1 MQGLQDLWEFKL
13 EIKMKNLEKKSKR
26 YRETVKNFDQ
36 TKSYKISEAIKLV
49 KERSK
54 VKFIESLDLSMNLNL
69 GKDKADQTLR
79 TTVDLP
85 HGNGKKIRVAVIC
98 SNEKIE
104 EAKTSNAEKFGSED
118 LVDEINNGKVDFD
131 ILVCTPDMMSKVGKL
146 GKVLGP
152 KGLMP
157 NPKFGTVAKDIKK
170 AVNDIKKGKVE
181 IRCDK
186 DGNLSLSIGRINFDE
201 KKIIDNYKSVLET
214 LEKDT
219 PGIKT
224 MIRSA
229 FISSSMGPSAQLIV
243 NEI

>member
-1 MQGLQDLWEFKL
+1 
-13 EIKMKNLEKKSKR
+13 MKSIEKKSKR
-26 YRETVKNFDQ
+26 YREIIKSLDQ
-36 TKSYKISEAIKLV
+36 TKSYKISEAIKLI

-54 VKFIESLDLSMNLNL
+54 VKFIESLDLSIYLNL
-69 GKDKADQTLR
+69 GKDKKDQALR

-104 EAKTSNAEKFGSED
+104 EAKSSNAEKFGSED

-186 DGNLSLSIGRINFDE
+186 DGNLSLSIGRANFEE
-201 KKIIDNYKSVLET
+201 KKIIDNYTSVLET

-219 PGIKT
+219 PGIKG
-224 MIRSA
+224 MIKSA
-229 FISSSMGPSAQLIV
+229 FISSSMGPSAKLNIKEV
-243 NEI
+243 

>member
-1 MQGLQDLWEFKL
+1 
-13 EIKMKNLEKKSKR
+13 MKNIEKKSKR
-26 YRETVKNFDQ
+26 YRETIKGIDQ
-36 TKSYKISEAIKLV
+36 TKSYKIDKAIKLI
-49 KERSK
+49 KETSK
-54 VKFIESLDLSMNLNL
+54 VKFIESVDLSINLTL
-69 GKDKADQTLR
+69 GKDKKDQTLR

-104 EAKTSNAEKFGSED
+104 EAKSSNAEKIGSED

-181 IRCDK
+181 VRCDK
-186 DGNLSLSIGRINFDE
+186 DGNLSLSIGRVNFDDT
-201 KKIIDNYKSVLET
+201 KIIDNYKSVLET
-214 LEKDT
+214 LDKDT
-219 PGIKT
+219 PGIKN
-224 MIRSA
+224 MIKSA
-229 FISSSMGPSAQLIV
+229 FISSTMGPSAQLIV
-243 NEI
+243 SEL

>member
-1 MQGLQDLWEFKL
+1 
-13 EIKMKNLEKKSKR
+13 MKNIEKKSKR
-26 YRETVKNFDQ
+26 YREIIKGIDQ
-36 TKSYKISEAIKLV
+36 TKSYKIDKAIKLI
-49 KERSK
+49 KETSK
-54 VKFIESLDLSMNLNL
+54 VKFIESVDLSINLTL
-69 GKDKADQTLR
+69 GKDKKDQTLR

-104 EAKTSNAEKFGSED
+104 EAKSSNAEKIGSED

-181 IRCDK
+181 VRCDK
-186 DGNLSLSIGRINFDE
+186 DGNLSLSIGRANFDDT
-201 KKIIDNYKSVLET
+201 KIIDNYKSVLET
-214 LEKDT
+214 LDKDT
-219 PGIKT
+219 PGIKN
-224 MIRSA
+224 MIKSA

-243 NEI
+243 SEL

>member
-1 MQGLQDLWEFKL
+1 
-13 EIKMKNLEKKSKR
+13 MKNIEKKSKR
-26 YRETVKNFDQ
+26 YREIIKGLDQ
-36 TKSYKISEAIKLV
+36 TKSYKIDEAVKLIK
-49 KERSK
+49 ETSK
-54 VKFIESLDLSMNLNL
+54 VKFIESVDLSINLTL
-69 GKDKADQTLR
+69 GKDKKDQTLR

-104 EAKTSNAEKFGSED
+104 EAKSSNAEKIGSED

-181 IRCDK
+181 VRCDK
-186 DGNLSLSIGRINFDE
+186 DGNLSLSIGRANFDE

-214 LEKDT
+214 LDKDT
-219 PGIKT
+219 PGIKN
-224 MIRSA
+224 MIKSA

-243 NEI
+243 KEL

>member
-1 MQGLQDLWEFKL
+1 MS
-13 EIKMKNLEKKSKR
+13 NLKKKSKR
-26 YRETVKNFDQ
+26 YREIVNDIDQ
-36 TKSYKISEAIKLV
+36 TKSYKIDEAIKLI
-49 KERSK
+49 KKSSK
-54 VKFIESLDLSMNLNL
+54 VKFVESIDLSINLNL

-79 TTVDLP
+79 TTVNLP
-85 HGNGKKIRVAVIC
+85 YGNGKKIKVAVIC

-104 EAKTSNAEKFGSED
+104 EAKLSNAEKFGSED

-157 NPKFGTVAKDIKK
+157 NPKFGTVANDIKK
-170 AVNDIKKGKVE
+170 AVSDIKKGKVE
-181 IRCDK
+181 VRCDK
-186 DGNLSLSIGRINFDE
+186 DGNLSLSIGRANFDE

-214 LEKDT
+214 LDKDT
-219 PGIKT
+219 PGIKS

-229 FISSSMGPSAQLIV
+229 FISSSMGRSAQLTL
-243 NEI
+243 NEL

>member
-1 MQGLQDLWEFKL
+1 MR
-13 EIKMKNLEKKSKR
+13 NTEKKSKR
-26 YRETVKNFDQ
+26 YRQIVKGLDQ
-36 TKSYKISEAIKLV
+36 TKSYKVDEAIKLI

-54 VKFIESLDLSMNLNL
+54 VKFVESIDLSINLNL
-69 GKDKADQTLR
+69 GKDKTDQTLR

-104 EAKTSNAEKFGSED
+104 EAKSSNAEKFGSED
-118 LVDEINNGKVDFD
+118 LVEEINNGKVDFD
-131 ILVCTPDMMSKVGKL
+131 ILVCSPDMMSKVGKL

-170 AVNDIKKGKVE
+170 AVSDIKKGKVE

-186 DGNLSLSIGRINFDE
+186 DGNLSLSIGRANFDE

-219 PGIKT
+219 PGIKN
-224 MIRSA
+224 MINSA
-229 FISSSMGPSAQLIV
+229 FISSSMGPSTQLIV
-243 NEI
+243 KEV

>member
-1 MQGLQDLWEFKL
+1 MRN
-13 EIKMKNLEKKSKR
+13 IEKKSKR
-26 YRETVKNFDQ
+26 YRQIVKGLDQ
-36 TKSYKISEAIKLV
+36 TKSYKVDEAIKLI

-54 VKFIESLDLSMNLNL
+54 VKFVESIDLSINLNL
-69 GKDKADQTLR
+69 GKDKTDQTLR

-104 EAKTSNAEKFGSED
+104 EAKSSNAEKFGSED
-118 LVDEINNGKVDFD
+118 LVEEINNGKVDFD
-131 ILVCTPDMMSKVGKL
+131 VLVCSPDMMSKVGKL

-186 DGNLSLSIGRINFDE
+186 DGNLSLSIGRANFDE

-219 PGIKT
+219 PGIKN
-224 MIRSA
+224 MINSA
-229 FISSSMGPSAQLIV
+229 FISSSMGPSTQLIV
-243 NEI
+243 KEV

>member
-1 MQGLQDLWEFKL
+1 MS
-13 EIKMKNLEKKSKR
+13 NLEKKSKR
-26 YRETVKNFDQ
+26 YRELIKDLDQ
-36 TKSYKISEAIKLV
+36 TKTYKIGEAIKLI
-49 KERSK
+49 KKSTK
-54 VKFIESLDLSMNLNL
+54 VKFIESIDLSINLNL
-69 GKDKADQTLR
+69 GKDKSDQTLR

-85 HGNGKKIRVAVIC
+85 HGNGKKMRVAVIC

-104 EAKTSNAEKFGSED
+104 EAKLSNAEKFGSED

-170 AVNDIKKGKVE
+170 AVSDIKKGKVE

-186 DGNLSLSIGRINFDE
+186 DGNLSLSIGRANFDE
-201 KKIIDNYKSVLET
+201 KKIIDIYKSVLET
-214 LEKDT
+214 LDKDT
-219 PGIKT
+219 PGIRS
-224 MIRSA
+224 MIRSV

-243 NEI
+243 NEL

>member
-1 MQGLQDLWEFKL
+1 MRALQDLWEYKL
-13 EIKMKNLEKKSKR
+13 EINITNIEKKSKR
-26 YRETVKNFDQ
+26 YRQIIKGLDQ
-36 TKSYKISEAIKLV
+36 TKSYKVDEAIKLI

-54 VKFIESLDLSMNLNL
+54 VKFIESMDLSINLNL
-69 GKDKADQTLR
+69 GKDKKDQTLR

-104 EAKTSNAEKFGSED
+104 EAKASNAEKFGSDD
-118 LVDEINNGKVDFD
+118 LVEEINNGKVDFD
-131 ILVCTPDMMSKVGKL
+131 ILVCSPDMMSKVGKL

-186 DGNLSLSIGRINFDE
+186 DGNLSLSIGRANFDE
-201 KKIIDNYKSVLET
+201 KKIIENYKSVLET

-219 PGIKT
+219 PGLNNMIK
-224 MIRSA
+224 SA
-229 FISSSMGPSAQLIV
+229 FISSSMGPSARLIIKEV
-243 NEI
+243 

>member
-1 MQGLQDLWEFKL
+1 
-13 EIKMKNLEKKSKR
+13 MKSIEKRSKR
-26 YRETVKNFDQ
+26 YREIIKSLDQ
-36 TKSYKISEAIKLV
+36 TKSYKISEAIKLI

-54 VKFIESLDLSMNLNL
+54 VKFIESLDLSIYLNL
-69 GKDKADQTLR
+69 GKDKKDQTLR

-104 EAKTSNAEKFGSED
+104 EAKSSNAEKFGSED

-186 DGNLSLSIGRINFDE
+186 DGNLSLSIGRANFEE
-201 KKIIDNYKSVLET
+201 KKIIDNYTSVIET

-219 PGIKT
+219 PGIKG
-224 MIRSA
+224 MIKSA
-229 FISSSMGPSAQLIV
+229 FISSSMGPSAKLNIKEV
-243 NEI
+243 

>member
-1 MQGLQDLWEFKL
+1 MRN
-13 EIKMKNLEKKSKR
+13 IEKKSKR
-26 YRETVKNFDQ
+26 YRQIVKDLDQ
-36 TKSYKISEAIKLV
+36 TKSYKVGEAVKLV

-54 VKFIESLDLSMNLNL
+54 VKFVESIDLSINLNL
-69 GKDKADQTLR
+69 GKDKTDQTLR

-104 EAKTSNAEKFGSED
+104 EAKSSNAEKFGSED
-118 LVDEINNGKVDFD
+118 LVEEINNGKVDFD
-131 ILVCTPDMMSKVGKL
+131 VLVCSPDMMSKVGKL

-186 DGNLSLSIGRINFDE
+186 DGNLSLSIGRANFDE

-219 PGIKT
+219 PGIKN
-224 MIRSA
+224 MINSA
-229 FISSSMGPSAQLIV
+229 FISSSMGPSAKLTV
-243 NEI
+243 KEV

>member
-1 MQGLQDLWEFKL
+1 MR
-13 EIKMKNLEKKSKR
+13 NLEKKSKR
-26 YRETVKNFDQ
+26 YRNLIKDLDQ
-36 TKSYKISEAIKLV
+36 TKSYKIGEAIKLI
-49 KERSK
+49 KKSSK
-54 VKFIESLDLSMNLNL
+54 VKFIESIDLSINLNL
-69 GKDKADQTLR
+69 GKDKSDQTLR

-104 EAKTSNAEKFGSED
+104 EAKLSNAEKFGSED

-170 AVNDIKKGKVE
+170 AVSDIKKGKVE

-186 DGNLSLSIGRINFDE
+186 DGNLSLSLGRVNFDE

-214 LEKDT
+214 LDKDT
-219 PGIKT
+219 PGIKS

-243 NEI
+243 NEL

>member
-1 MQGLQDLWEFKL
+1 M
-13 EIKMKNLEKKSKR
+13 INIEKKSKR
-26 YRETVKNFDQ
+26 YREIFKDLDQ

-54 VKFIESLDLSMNLNL
+54 VKFIESVDLNINLNL
-69 GKDKADQTLR
+69 GKDKKDQSLR

-181 IRCDK
+181 VRCDK
-186 DGNLSLSIGRINFDE
+186 DGNLSLSIGRANFDE
-201 KKIIDNYKSVLET
+201 TKIIDNYKSVLES

-219 PGIKT
+219 PGIKS
-224 MIRSA
+224 MIRSV
-229 FISSSMGPSAQLIV
+229 FISSSMGPSAKLAV
-243 NEI
+243 NEV

>member
-1 MQGLQDLWEFKL
+1 MS
-13 EIKMKNLEKKSKR
+13 NLEKKSKR
-26 YRETVKNFDQ
+26 YRELIKDLDQ
-36 TKSYKISEAIKLV
+36 TKTYKIGEAIKLI
-49 KERSK
+49 KKSTK
-54 VKFIESLDLSMNLNL
+54 VKFIESIDLSINLNL
-69 GKDKADQTLR
+69 GKDKSDQTLR

-85 HGNGKKIRVAVIC
+85 HGNGKKMRVAVIC

-104 EAKTSNAEKFGSED
+104 EAKSSNAEKFGSED

-170 AVNDIKKGKVE
+170 AVSDIKKGKVE

-186 DGNLSLSIGRINFDE
+186 DGNLSLSIGRANFDE

-214 LEKDT
+214 LDKDT
-219 PGIKT
+219 PGIRS
-224 MIRSA
+224 MIRSV

-243 NEI
+243 NEL